1 MKKYVFALASAILLS
16 AVITELHARV
26 FPHQPFALFLLTAI
40 AIFLVAMGTTIVVA
54 ASDARAVDAAPAE
67 ERRADRRVHA
77 DRTNAVPDARP
88 TAAPPARDTAEA
100 VAGGDGRESGTVKWF
115 NRNKGYGFIARDS
128 GGEIFVHY
136 KAIRGS
142 GRRSLR
148 DGQRVTFAVVGH
160 DKGLQADDVSTVR
173 GEQDPA

>member
-1 MKKYVFALASAILLS
+1 MKKYIFALASAVLLS

-26 FPHQPFALFLLTAI
+26 FPNQPFALFLLIAI
-40 AIFLVAMGTTIVVA
+40 AIFLAAIGTTILVA
-54 ASDARAVDAAPAE
+54 ASDTRRIDAHARPGDSAPVSTRRAHADRAARAEPARDAAPSAAE
-67 ERRADRRVHA
+67 VVD
-77 DRTNAVPDARP
+77 
-88 TAAPPARDTAEA
+88 
-100 VAGGDGRESGTVKWF
+100 DGEETGTVKWF

-148 DGQRVTFAVVGH
+148 DGQRVRFSVVGH
-160 DKGLQADDVSTVR
+160 DKGLQADNVSALR